1 MGSLWQGQGRGVED
15 EACALGSRRA
25 WSGTTVEKMNDDTS
39 ISVSRTIDASAADL
53 FDVLSLPERHVELD
67 GSGFVR
73 SVDQGDRITAAGQVF
88 TMNMAGEHMGGDYKT
103 DNHVTGYDKDHL
115 LAWETAPAG
124 TEPPGWQWVWELVP
138 QGSDRTEV
146 RHSYDWGK
154 VTDEE
159 LLKKVSFPLVSEE
172 ELEETLGRLAAAV
185 SGG

>member
-1 MGSLWQGQGRGVED
+1 
-15 EACALGSRRA
+15 
-25 WSGTTVEKMNDDTS
+25 MNDDTS
-39 ISVSRTIDASAADL
+39 ITVSRTIDASAAEI

-73 SVDQGDRITAAGQVF
+73 SVDHGDRITSTGQVF
-88 TMNMAGEHMGGDYKT
+88 TMNMTGDHMGGDYQT

-124 TEPPGWQWVWELVP
+124 TQPPGWQWVWELVP
-138 QGSDRTEV
+138 QGPGNTEV

-154 VTDEE
+154 VTDQE
-159 LLKKVSFPLVSEE
+159 LLQKVSFPLVTEE
-172 ELEETLGRLAAAV
+172 QLEGTLARLAAAV